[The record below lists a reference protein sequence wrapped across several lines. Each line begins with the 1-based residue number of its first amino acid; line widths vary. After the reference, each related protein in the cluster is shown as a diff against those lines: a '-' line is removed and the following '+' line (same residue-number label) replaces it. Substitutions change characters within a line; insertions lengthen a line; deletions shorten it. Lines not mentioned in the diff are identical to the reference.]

1 MLKHATSNMLNML
14 ETYYNMLAMC

>member
-1 MLKHATSNMLNML
+1 MLKHASNMLNML